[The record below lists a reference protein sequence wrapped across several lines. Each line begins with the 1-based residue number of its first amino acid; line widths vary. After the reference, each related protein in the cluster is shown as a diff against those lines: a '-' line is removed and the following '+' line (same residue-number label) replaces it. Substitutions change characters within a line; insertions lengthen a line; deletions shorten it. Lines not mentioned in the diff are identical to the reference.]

1 MNEDLSKEK
10 CIPCS
15 IGTPPM
21 VGDELR
27 EMLDEIGPTWQL
39 VEEKQIEKSFKFKD
53 FKSALEFVNQV
64 GEIAEE
70 EGHHPDIELGWGRV
84 KIKLITHKIGGLSRN
99 DFLMAAKINKL
110 SIGFF

>member
-1 MNEDLSKEK
+1 MTKDLSKEK

-21 VGDELR
+21 AGDELKG
-27 EMLDEIGPTWQL
+27 MLEEIGPTWQL

-53 FKSALEFVNQV
+53 FKSALAFVNQV

-84 KIKLITHKIGGLSRN
+84 KIILLTHKIGGLSRN
-99 DFLMAAKINKL
+99 DFLMAAKIDKL
-110 SIGFF
+110 TD